1 MNMAGL
7 SVFFPCIN
15 EEGNIEDIVH
25 KAEQVLKKLKLKHE
39 IIIVDDGSTDRT
51 GQIADQLAQG
61 NSNIRV
67 IHHSK
72 NLGYGEA
79 LKSGFYNAR
88 YGTIVYTDGDGQF
101 DFSEIHKFLDKI
113 KDSDVIIGYRIKRR
127 DSFLRVLFNKGWK
140 LSLLAFF
147 GLTLKD
153 VDCGFKMV
161 NSKVLEK
168 IPHLESSR
176 GAMINAELVIKAKKL
191 GFKIAQVGVNH
202 YPRLSGKPTGANLR
216 VIIKSYLDFL
226 KLWWRLREQKK
237 LFILLVMI
245 LPTVVM

>member
-15 EEGNIEDIVH
+15 EEGNIEDIVR
-25 KAEQVLKKLKLKHE
+25 KTEQVLKRLKLKYE

-51 GQIADQLAQG
+51 GQIADQMARE

-67 IHHSK
+67 IHHAQ

-88 YGTIVYTDGDGQF
+88 YGTVVYTDGDGQF
-101 DFSEIHKFLDKI
+101 DFSEVTKFLNKI
-113 KDSDVIIGYRIKRR
+113 KDSDVIVGYRIKRR
-127 DSFLRVLFNKGWK
+127 DSFIRVLFNKGWK
-140 LSLLAFF
+140 LSLFAFF

-161 NSKVLEK
+161 NSEVLEK
-168 IPHLESSR
+168 IPYLQSSR
-176 GAMINAELVIKAKKL
+176 GAMINAELVIKAKKM
-191 GFKIAQVGVNH
+191 GFKIDQVGINH
-202 YPRLSGKPTGANLR
+202 YPRLLGKPTGANLR
-216 VIIKSYLDFL
+216 VIIKSYVDLF
-226 KLWWRLREQKK
+226 KLWWKLKEQKL
-237 LFILLVMI
+237 LFILLFY
-245 LPTVVM
+245 LLF